1 VSEDV
6 RGIGPK
12 VEPIP
17 VALPAVP
24 VRAADTTA
32 DDLGDGTVG
41 VRFGSIDVLY
51 GQRFLELL

>member
-51 GQRFLELL
+51 G